1 LVQIGLTVVSLDVFE
16 KRFVC
21 NLDKCRGMC
30 CVYGQSGAPL
40 EEDEIAILQEAY
52 PKIKPYMTSSGIA
65 AVEHC
70 GVYDTDSDEDKVT
83 PLIGDSEDCAYAF
96 TEKGVVYCAIEKAF
110 MRGEIE
116 FRKPVSCHLY
126 PIRITKYSAFEAV
139 NYHPWSICNE
149 ALILGEKKGTQLY
162 VFLKDPLIR
171 KYGAAWYEELCLI
184 ARHSLE
190 H

>member
-1 LVQIGLTVVSLDVFE
+1 MVQIGLTVVSLDVFE

-184 ARHSLE
+184 ARHSHE
-190 H
+190 R